1 VSELLAEPARL
12 AALAL
17 LGAVAFDLLL
27 GEPPDALHPVVW
39 MGRTLR
45 ACKRLAPAEGR
56 RLAQLVWGVLV
67 ALGVPA
73 LFAAAAT
80 FVPTRPAI
88 ALLVLV
94 PALKS
99 SFALAALGRA
109 GQAVGKALAAGDLD
123 AARHGLRSLCSR
135 DPARLD
141 GARVAAAAIE
151 SVAENASDS
160 FVAPLFYYALF
171 GLPGAIAYRAC
182 NTLDAMIGYHGRY
195 EYLGKP
201 AARLD
206 DLLNLVPARLTA
218 AFLLAGGALVGAD
231 ARAGWRIWH
240 RDARKTE
247 SPNAGRPMATMAG
260 LLGVELE
267 KVDHSKLGDPRRPC
281 DAARVDE
288 AWRIVLAGA
297 ALALAFTIALVFA
310 RSLLWR

>member
-1 VSELLAEPARL
+1 VSDPAF

-17 LGAVAFDLLL
+17 CAAVALDLLV
-27 GEPPDALHPVVW
+27 GEPPGAVHPVVW

-45 ACKRLAPAEGR
+45 LLRRAAPAEGR
-56 RLAQLVWGVLV
+56 RLAQLGWGVLV
-67 ALGVPA
+67 ALAVPG
-73 LFAAAAT
+73 LFATAAA
-80 FVPTRPAI
+80 FVPTQPAL
-88 ALLVLV
+88 ALVLFV
-94 PALKS
+94 PVLKS

-109 GQAVGKALAAGDLD
+109 GREVARALARGDLD
-123 AARHGLRSLCSR
+123 GARHGLRSLCSR
-135 DPARLD
+135 DPSHLD
-141 GARVAAAAIE
+141 APQLAAAAIE

-231 ARAGWRIWH
+231 ARAGWRIWR
-240 RDARKTE
+240 RDARATE

-267 KVDHSKLGDPRRPC
+267 KVDCYKLGDPRRPC
-281 DAARVDE
+281 DAACVDE
-288 AWRIVLAGA
+288 AWRIVLAAA
-297 ALALAFTIALVFA
+297 ALALAFTLALLFVRHA
-310 RSLLWR
+310 W